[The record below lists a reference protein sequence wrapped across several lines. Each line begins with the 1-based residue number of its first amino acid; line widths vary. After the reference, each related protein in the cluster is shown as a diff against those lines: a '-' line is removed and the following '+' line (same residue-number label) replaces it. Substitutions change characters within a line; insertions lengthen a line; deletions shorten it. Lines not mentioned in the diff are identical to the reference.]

1 MRKLKLLL
9 TSICLIMLLSAST
22 VFGAVTSVPQLEP
35 MAENYLGAYA
45 SIKQSGST
53 VTVSGVIEGKFGQ
66 TTKTSVHLYLQQYK
80 SGKWV
85 SIADWTTTV
94 NADSASLSKSKT
106 VTKGYK
112 YRAKA
117 VCAAY
122 VGSDK
127 ETVTKYSNAVSY

>member
-1 MRKLKLLL
+1 MRKLKILL
-9 TSICLIMLLSAST
+9 TSMCLILILSAST
-22 VFGAVTSVPQLEP
+22 AFGAIASAPELEP
-35 MAENYLGAYA
+35 MAENYLGATA
-45 SIKQSGST
+45 SIKLSGST
-53 VTVSGVIEGKFGQ
+53 VKVHGAIDGKIGK

>member
-1 MRKLKLLL
+1 MRSLKLLL
-9 TSICLIMLLSAST
+9 MSMCLIMLLSVST
-22 VFGAVTSVPQLEP
+22 VFGSITFVPELEP
-35 MAENYLGAYA
+35 MAENYLGATA
-45 SIKQSGST
+45 SITMSGST
-53 VTVSGVIEGKFGQ
+53 AKVHGAIEGKIGQ

-106 VTKGYK
+106 VIKGYK

-122 VGSDK
+122 IGSNK
-127 ETVTKYSNAVSY
+127 ENVTKYSKSVSY